1 MDDMTMGQRIAAE
14 RKKLGIS
21 QEQLGEK
28 TGVSRQ
34 AISKWEA
41 DGAVPE
47 IDKLIALSRLFGVS
61 VGWLLGVEE
70 KPEQRSD
77 ELTES
82 QLKMVEEIVKR
93 YQPTSGTSRNLALI
107 LVGVI
112 GIAAVCIASLLP
124 KTTSTDYSSQIA
136 GLQANYSGIQSQLSV
151 LSNRID
157 SFSTAIEEA
166 NSPLSDYR
174 FYLEPNNE
182 AKAVTVTV
190 QAVPKALIADGE
202 ATLYVRLEGSV
213 YKSVPF
219 QWDMNAYTATVD
231 VAYDN
236 GYEYWMT
243 LDVGGGQES
252 VQLTNST
259 AQNPQK
265 EYAIT
270 CEVTA
275 GSWTYIAD
283 AGVMKLIDYD
293 LYLRQP
299 YVTAHADGQWEYA
312 EWVLYHIRDGHSEVL
327 HTDTFLIGGDAN
339 FVEGWAHLN
348 ADISLP
354 ELQEGDRLELR
365 YRAKLDS
372 GHQEDVYAGGWT
384 YTNKML
390 EPDSE

>member
-14 RKKLGIS
+14 RKKLGIT
-21 QEQLGEK
+21 QEALGEK

-70 KPEQRSD
+70 KPEQCSD
-77 ELTES
+77 ALTEG
-82 QLKMVEEIVKR
+82 QLKMVEEIVKQ
-93 YQPTSGTSRNLALI
+93 YQPKYGMSRNLAMV
-107 LVGVI
+107 LVCMI
-112 GIAAVCIASLLP
+112 GIAAICITSLFP
-124 KTTSTDYSSQIA
+124 KTTSKDYSSQIT
-136 GLQANYSGIQSQLSV
+136 GLQANYSSIQSQLSV
-151 LSNRID
+151 LTNRID
-157 SFSTAIEEA
+157 SFSTSIEEA
-166 NSPLSDYR
+166 NSPLADYR

-182 AKAVTVTV
+182 TGSVTVTV
-190 QAVPKALIADGE
+190 QAVPKVMIADGE
-202 ATLYVRLEGSV
+202 ATLYVRLDGSV

-219 QWDMNAYTATVD
+219 RWDVNAYTATVEVD
-231 VAYDN
+231 YDN

-243 LDVGGGQES
+243 LDVGGRQES
-252 VQLTNST
+252 VQLTDTT

-265 EYAIT
+265 EYSIT
-270 CEVTA
+270 CEVTP
-275 GSWTYIAD
+275 GNWQYIAD
-283 AGVMKLIDYD
+283 AGVLKVYDYD
-293 LYLRQP
+293 VYLRQP

-312 EWVLYHIRDGHSEVL
+312 EWVLYHIRGEDTAVIY
-327 HTDTFLIGGDAN
+327 TDTFLFSGDAN
-339 FVEGWAHLN
+339 ATECWAHLN

-354 ELQEGDRLELR
+354 EFQEGDRLELR

-384 YTNKML
+384 YAGEKL
-390 EPDSE
+390 EPDSK